1 MGRSPGEG
9 IGYPLQYS
17 GLKNSMECIV
27 HGSTKS
33 QTRLNDFPF
42 PLTIDSTWHSHPRS
56 HAPDIP
62 LGLSIPFFQLWLS
75 CPLPVH
81 PSCPHPSKPMQM
93 PPLPLSS
100 SCCALP
106 VGLSFL
112 LETVSPHPNTH
123 TRMLFVGELLLPLS
137 SPAVII
143 PAPTPPLQQLTG
155 PRWPKPGHSEL
166 FPELS

>member
-1 MGRSPGEG
+1 MYSPWGHKE
-9 IGYPLQYS
+9 
-17 GLKNSMECIV
+17 
-27 HGSTKS
+27 
-33 QTRLNDFPF
+33 TRLNDFPF

-62 LGLSIPFFQLWLS
+62 LGQSIPSFQLWLS

-100 SCCALP
+100 SCRALP

-123 TRMLFVGELLLPLS
+123 THACCFGGIAPS
-137 SPAVII
+137 SLQPRSLHPRSHPTLAAVDWPQVAQARSLRAI
-143 PAPTPPLQQLTG
+143 P
-155 PRWPKPGHSEL
+155 
-166 FPELS
+166 